1 MTRLAVL
8 CTVLLI
14 ISVQAIEAQTATQS
28 PARSQDLQTGVVL
41 PKVVCAAQPEQSYAL
56 YLPSKYTREKQ
67 WPIVYTFD
75 PGARGTMP
83 VELMKDAA
91 ERYGY
96 IVVGSNNSQNGPW
109 KLEAEAARAM
119 AQDAQA
125 RLAIDN
131 KRAYLAGLSGGA
143 RFASALAQRCDCA
156 AGVLMSGA
164 GFAPG
169 SPPAPGG
176 TFAVFGAVGSFD
188 FNYGELVELDAKLE
202 TLHYTHVL
210 RRFDGIH
217 EWAPASVMNEGLAWF
232 RLIEMKTG
240 RAARDEAFV
249 KEQAAEAETRAKNV
263 EASGD
268 PYCAWQEYRQAAE
281 TFHGLGEFSAFGEH
295 AAALE
300 KEKAVRDG
308 AKREQQDFEE
318 QTRLMTDISSGM
330 SALRQDSAGGLD
342 QRNEVAQQISE
353 LRSRAE
359 HEKNPQKLRV
369 LRRALSGVFIE
380 AMEAGDDRCEAKDF
394 ARARIFYELGVNAET
409 DSAWAWRAVAEV
421 RAMTGDR
428 KGAFEAIRHV
438 KEKSKDP
445 AAFSKWLEE
454 EPAFAKLRDTP
465 EFPTLLPTTPEPR

>member
-1 MTRLAVL
+1 MTRLAARCAVL
-8 CTVLLI
+8 VI
-14 ISVQAIEAQTATQS
+14 ISVQAIAVQTAAQNSAPPQELQS
-28 PARSQDLQTGVVL
+28 GVVI

-56 YLPSKYTREKQ
+56 YLPSNYSSEKR
-67 WPIVYTFD
+67 WPIVYAFD
-75 PGARGTMP
+75 PGARGEMP

-109 KLEAEAARAM
+109 KLEADAARAM

-143 RFASALAQRCDCA
+143 RFASALAQRCNCA

-176 TFAVFGAVGSFD
+176 TFAVFSAVGTFD

-202 TLHYTHVL
+202 TLHYAHVL
-210 RRFDGIH
+210 RRFEGIH
-217 EWAPASVMNEGLAWF
+217 EWAPASVMNEALAWF

-240 RAARDEAFV
+240 RAARDETFV
-249 KEQAAEAETRAKNV
+249 KERAAEAETRAKNL
-263 EASGD
+263 EATGD
-268 PYCAWQEYRQAAE
+268 LYGAWQEYRQAAE
-281 TFHGLGEFSAFGEH
+281 TFHGLGEFPAFGEH

-308 AKREQQDFEE
+308 AKREQQDFAE
-318 QTRLMTDISSGM
+318 QTRLMADISSGM
-330 SALRQDSAGGLD
+330 FALRQDSAGGPE
-342 QRNEVAQQISE
+342 QRNEVAQHISE

-359 HEKNPQKLRV
+359 QEKNPQKLRV
-369 LRRALSGVFIE
+369 LRRALAGIFIE
-380 AMEAGDDRCEAKDF
+380 AMEAGDGLYEAKDF
-394 ARARIFYELGVNAET
+394 TRARIFYELGVGAET
-409 DSAWAWRAVAEV
+409 DSAWAWREVAVA
-421 RAMTGDR
+421 RAVTGDR
-428 KGAFEAIRHV
+428 KGAFEAIRHAQ
-438 KEKSKDP
+438 EKSKDP
-445 AAFSKWLEE
+445 AAFSKWVEE
-454 EPAFAKLRDTP
+454 EPAFAKFHDTP
-465 EFPTLLPTTPEPR
+465 EFRALFAAPPEPH